1 MKLKAL
7 AIGVSLL
14 AAGSAQA
21 APLLVAGWDFSQY
34 IGGFL
39 STDGGITLT
48 NVLSSNYSDLDNV
61 AAPGNELGIG
71 NGAQQWGTMHLDG
84 LFGSFNTPL
93 SGNDPF
99 RPLSPGFTAND
110 NMAGLLGLPMGSVA
124 AGNRINS
131 EVPVSQSNFNDIRMV
146 ARSNSSTANILNVV
160 FEADLSGAYLGSLWE
175 ISFGGKTNS
184 STSSVQ
190 VEFSTD
196 GVSYAAL
203 GSAALTTVAQA
214 FSFAVPMLPLDEME
228 VFFRLVFTGNTTILP
243 SIDNVAIKAEVAPFV
258 PEPGTAL
265 LVAAGLAGLGAF
277 GRRRA

>member
-1 MKLKAL
+1 
-7 AIGVSLL
+7 
-14 AAGSAQA
+14 
-21 APLLVAGWDFSQY
+21 
-34 IGGFL
+34 
-39 STDGGITLT
+39 
-48 NVLSSNYSDLDNV
+48 
-61 AAPGNELGIG
+61 
-71 NGAQQWGTMHLDG
+71 
-84 LFGSFNTPL
+84 
-93 SGNDPF
+93 
-99 RPLSPGFTAND
+99 
-110 NMAGLLGLPMGSVA
+110 MGSVA

-160 FEADLSGAYLGSLWE
+160 FEADLSGAYLGDLWE
-175 ISFGGKTNS
+175 ISFGGKTSS

-196 GVSYAAL
+196 GASYAAL